1 MLPALWAQADQFDRV
16 TAFLRHRGLLRPT
29 RMVMVFVVGSAA
41 LIPVSAVAPS
51 PLWNGGSFPVGV
63 AGLALC
69 VAMTWFWLTRWP
81 TRRVSLVAVLLGSV
95 CATAWSLTQP
105 SPGIAALACAC
116 LTVTGGYI
124 AFFHNLRF
132 VAVNAGLAAG
142 AAVVAAIRLAPDVG
156 VAAALAAFW
165 MMWFPNSVIPLGVRC
180 LTNAMTHFAIRSDED
195 PLTGLLNRRGFRN
208 AISRRLL
215 PECRGA
221 TGSQLVVAMVDL
233 DDFKRVNDTHGH
245 AVGDRTLLTVAE
257 LLRTQIPSGAALCRS
272 GGEEFLIAVTT
283 VTEDAA
289 SVVGPLLEAIRSQTR
304 STTASIGVATAD
316 THDMP
321 PGEPVDLI
329 DELIDAADRA
339 MYEAKRQGGDRV
351 HRDRQRRPA

>member
-1 MLPALWAQADQFDRV
+1 
-16 TAFLRHRGLLRPT
+16 
-29 RMVMVFVVGSAA
+29 MVFVVGSAG
-41 LIPVSAVAPS
+41 LIPLSVMIPS
-51 PLWNGGSFPVGV
+51 PLSTNGSFPVGV
-63 AGLALC
+63 VGATVC

-81 TRRVSLVAVLLGSV
+81 TRRVSLVAVLLGSM
-95 CATAWSLTQP
+95 CATLWSLTQ
-105 SPGIAALACAC
+105 STAGMAALACAC

-156 VAAALAAFW
+156 LALALAAFW
-165 MMWFPNSVIPLGVRC
+165 MMWFPNTVIPLGVRC

-195 PLTGLLNRRGFRN
+195 PLTGLLNRRGFRD

-215 PECRGA
+215 TEIRDAP
-221 TGSQLVVAMVDL
+221 GSQLVVAMVDL

-257 LLRTQIPSGAALCRS
+257 LLRARTPPGAALCRS
-272 GGEEFLIAVTT
+272 GGEEFLIAV
-283 VTEDAA
+283 VTSAEDAA
-289 SVVGPLLEAIRSQTR
+289 SVVAPLCEAIRAQTR
-304 STTASIGVATAD
+304 AVTASIGVATAGA
-316 THDMP
+316 HEVLA
-321 PGEPVDLI
+321 GEPERHV
-329 DELIDAADRA
+329 DELVDAADRA

-351 HRDRQRRPA
+351 HRAGQRRPT